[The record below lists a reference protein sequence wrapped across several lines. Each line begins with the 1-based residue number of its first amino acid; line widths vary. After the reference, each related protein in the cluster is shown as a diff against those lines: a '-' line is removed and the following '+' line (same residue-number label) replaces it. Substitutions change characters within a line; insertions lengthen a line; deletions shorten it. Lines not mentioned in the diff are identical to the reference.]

1 MIFCENCG
9 KQLNEEQKSCHG
21 CGTAVGGSWQA
32 QQSASSSSA
41 HAAHNTT
48 TDYERNKL
56 YFFPTPAKKLG
67 WKPFALIAIAILF
80 FILAQ
85 QVGYDL
91 RVFFNIMGGILV
103 GAGIIWTITI
113 FSINENRE
121 AVEDEEYD
129 AAVNNKFRS
138 IDIMQVALEKVGIDE
153 DQLKEIP
160 PVFFHGYRSDMETA
174 KKIGKDGKLRTSKYD
189 ATILFF
195 SNAQIFMYQQV
206 FDMIEGIK
214 LEYTREYF
222 YKDIVSFYT
231 STETSDKNK
240 KEVKGVS
247 TFYLTVPNDKF
258 YCSMS
263 NVSDAEMIIGAMK
276 QMLREKK
283 A

>member
-21 CGTAVGGSWQA
+21 CGTAAGGSGQ
-32 QQSASSSSA
+32 SSA
-41 HAAHNTT
+41 PAALNTT

-67 WKPFALIAIAILF
+67 WMPFALIAIGIILL
-80 FILAQ
+80 ILAQ
-85 QVGYDL
+85 EMGYDL
-91 RVFFNIMGGILV
+91 RMFFNAIGGTLL
-103 GAGIIWTITI
+103 GAGVIWMIAI
-113 FSINENRE
+113 GLINANRE
-121 AVEDEEYD
+121 VVEDAEYD
-129 AAVNNKFRS
+129 AAVNSKFRS

-160 PVFFHGYRSDMETA
+160 PVFVHGYRSDKETA
-174 KKIGKDGKLRTSKYD
+174 KKIGNDGKLRTSKYD

-214 LEYTREYF
+214 LEYTLEYF